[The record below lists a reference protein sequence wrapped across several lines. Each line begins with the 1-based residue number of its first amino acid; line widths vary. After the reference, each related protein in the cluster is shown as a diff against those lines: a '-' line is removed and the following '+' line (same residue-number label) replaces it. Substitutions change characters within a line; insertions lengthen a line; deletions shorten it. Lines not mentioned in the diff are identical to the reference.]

1 MVVMDAFRLMT
12 AFSQR
17 GQRYLWTDAY
27 AVCAW
32 LALGEQA
39 RALALVDE
47 VHHTLGK
54 QGGQWLDDAS
64 EAHPTRGGLRIG
76 KPLPERAPGEPL
88 DQALEWDRDGQ
99 YFHYLTRWMHAL
111 HQVFRATSDER
122 YEMWAREL
130 AQAAERGFVKGG
142 RMVWKMSVDLS
153 RPLVPSMGQHDPL
166 DGFVTCAEIGAP
178 KGAYEEMV
186 AGIDLATT
194 DPLGIGGLLEDAL
207 RMERLKLDNGG
218 VLAAARDGLRRL
230 RRTELAFRE
239 LGLAIGLH
247 AAERLASRALQEFVP
262 LAGEIE
268 AFWLKRIGD
277 DLWREHEDINDVM
290 LATSLAPQGWL
301 D

>member
-88 DQALEWDRDGQ
+88 DERLEWDRDGQ

-111 HQVFRATSDER
+111 HQVFRATGDAR
-122 YEMWAREL
+122 YEQWAREL
-130 AQAAERGFVKGG
+130 AQAAQRGFVQNG

-153 RPLVPSMGQHDPL
+153 RAQVPSMGQHDPL
-166 DGFVTCAEIGAP
+166 DGYVTAVEIGAP
-178 KGAYEEMV
+178 AEAYGAM
-186 AGIDLATT
+186 LAATELT
-194 DPLGIGGLLEDAL
+194 ADDAL
-207 RMERLKLDNGG
+207 G
-218 VLAAARDGLRRL
+218 
-230 RRTELAFRE
+230 
-239 LGLAIGLH
+239 
-247 AAERLASRALQEFVP
+247 
-262 LAGEIE
+262 
-268 AFWLKRIGD
+268 
-277 DLWREHEDINDVM
+277 
-290 LATSLAPQGWL
+290 
-301 D
+301 